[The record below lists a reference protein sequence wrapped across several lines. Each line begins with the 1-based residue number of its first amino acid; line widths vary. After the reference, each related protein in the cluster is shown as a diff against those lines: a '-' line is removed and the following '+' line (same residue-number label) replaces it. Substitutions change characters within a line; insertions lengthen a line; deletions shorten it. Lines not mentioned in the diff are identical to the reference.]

1 MKNVVSTLATLVLL
15 TLASATVAFGQ
26 MAPPEEGAIPIG
38 TFRAPFGGDK
48 SGPDLTYST
57 SSDVAG
63 GVTTTTVWMTSE
75 GETVYTLDVNST
87 EFNMP
92 CGWAKQMDMA
102 SLVDMMAR
110 GAIQRGLELG
120 YTTIGPDCE
129 NNIVDVYYPTCIV
142 RDNST
147 GCPTLAAEQGSDYSI
162 NGYQVCG
169 EMHNPLITLIYTIR
183 GNSVCSGGESSMDTQ
198 VDISDAETTRSKTDK
213 KSRKN
218 LRTFVADLVATR

>member
-15 TLASATVAFGQ
+15 TLASATAAYGQ
-26 MAPPEEGAIPIG
+26 MAPPEEGAVPMG
-38 TFRAPFGGDK
+38 TFRAPFGGEK
-48 SGPDLTYST
+48 SGPDLTFST
-57 SSDVAG
+57 TEAG
-63 GVTTTTVWMTSE
+63 GGGHIGTTVWMTSE
-75 GETVYTLDVNST
+75 GETVYTLDVNSA

-92 CGWAKQMDMA
+92 CGWAKQIDMA
-102 SLVDMMAR
+102 SLIDMMAR

-142 RDNST
+142 RDNSA
-147 GCPTLAAEQGSDYSI
+147 GCPRLTAEPGSDYSI

-183 GNSVCSGGESSMDTQ
+183 GASICSGGQGMNTQ
-198 VDISDAETTRSKTDK
+198 GSITGVKTYETGSDA

-218 LRTFVADLVATR
+218 IRTFVADLLASR